1 MKKLRKS
8 EKIITSPSH
17 INKRSRL
24 YSKIITKLGKKL
36 RKKNR
41 KKKTWKKSITLPRH
55 YQTLA
60 KCYKLLSKSLENI
73 TKPWKKKS

>member
-36 RKKNR
+36 RKKKTG
-41 KKKTWKKSITLPRH
+41 KKKPGKRALH
-55 YQTLA
+55 YQDT
-60 KCYKLLSKSLENI
+60 
-73 TKPWKKKS
+73 